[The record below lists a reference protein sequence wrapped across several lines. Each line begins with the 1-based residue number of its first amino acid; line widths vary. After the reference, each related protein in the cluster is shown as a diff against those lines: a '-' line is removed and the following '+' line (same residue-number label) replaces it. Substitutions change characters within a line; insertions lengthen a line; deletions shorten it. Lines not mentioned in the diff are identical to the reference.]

1 MAKATYLDELLR
13 AYELEWIY
21 RLDKTGSIYKNKNP
35 NKWIAVAAAHKRK
48 AIRRRRRSVG
58 KSNKYGVRLT
68 ASSMALALREM
79 NMLAAVRRSIRAS
92 REQK

>member
-1 MAKATYLDELLR
+1 MAKATYLKDLIK
-13 AYELEWIY
+13 AYTAEQSARWV
-21 RLDKTGSIYKNKNP
+21 RTNSPYKNM
-35 NKWIAVAAAHKRK
+35 NKARWIGIMNAYNRK
-48 AIRRRRRSVG
+48 VLRKQRRSVG
-58 KSNKYGVRLT
+58 KSNKFGVRLT